1 VNAGPASFAP
11 QPPLPGLVGKAD
23 QALRV
28 LNRIVM
34 TLGGMALVA
43 ACCVL
48 SYSVVVRYWLHLPTD
63 WQDETAVFLIVG
75 ATFLSTASVQSRRG
89 HVAIDAMA
97 TILPETWNRGR
108 MILVDL
114 ASAVF
119 CLFFSYKSWTLVQE
133 AVADGQ
139 VSSSTW
145 GPPLWIP
152 YSLMASGMT
161 MLTAQIL
168 LQLVVGIGS
177 RRSWRERP
185 AIGIAADPGFVG
197 EGRAGEVR

>member
-1 VNAGPASFAP
+1 MNHAEASPGSPRPRSGP
-11 QPPLPGLVGKAD
+11 LGLVER
-23 QALRV
+23 ALRI
-28 LNRIVM
+28 LNRTMM
-34 TLGGMALVA
+34 TLGGIALVA

-75 ATFLSTASVQSRRG
+75 ATFLSTASVQARRG
-89 HVAIDAMA
+89 HVAIDALA
-97 TILPETWNRGR
+97 SVLPEAWNRGR
-108 MILVDL
+108 MVLVDL

-119 CLFFSYKSWTLVQE
+119 CIFFAYKSWTLVHE

-161 MLTAQIL
+161 LLALQIL
-168 LQLVVGIGS
+168 LQLAVGIGS
-177 RRSWRERP
+177 RRSWSGRP

-197 EGRAGEVR
+197 ERLEGEAR